1 MTNLKTISMKRLF
14 FLLIL
19 IIAFSSCNKEWE
31 GEQFQQT
38 ISFKAPINNQDV
50 TPIHIPYQQGSFTY
64 QLPLI
69 VSGSLNNANNFLVH
83 VALAPDTLRI
93 FNFQHFQN
101 RVDLYYK
108 QLLPQFFSIPDTLK
122 IHKGKNEGLLDIK
135 LSLKGIDLVNKWILP
150 LTIVDDPSYNYI
162 SNQRRYYNKVLL
174 RIIPFNDYS
183 GEYSATSYKI
193 YLQGNENGPPIV
205 KNKVKTY
212 VVNDSTVFFYAGNI
226 DEDRADRAKY
236 KIVATFDSK
245 RNQVTL
251 TADNPFMRFKV
262 NKEIHY
268 SVEEVK
274 DEVRPY
280 LVHRYVKIDN
290 IDYNFSDYTSIPN
303 GSISYTVK
311 GSLIMERKINT
322 QIPDRDQAIL
332 W

>member
-1 MTNLKTISMKRLF
+1 MKKLI

-38 ISFKAPINNQDV
+38 ISFKAPINNEDV
-50 TPIHIPYQQGSFTY
+50 TPVHIPYKQGSFTY

-69 VSGSLNNANNFLVH
+69 VSGSLKNSNNYLVH

-108 QLLPQFFSIPDTLK
+108 QLSPQFFSFSDTLK
-122 IHKGKNEGLLDIK
+122 IQKDKNEALLDIK
-135 LSLKGIDLVNKWILP
+135 LSLENIDLVNKWILP
-150 LTIVDDPSYNYI
+150 LTIVDDPSYDYV
-162 SNQRRYYNKVLL
+162 SNQRRYYNKALL

-193 YLQGNENGPPIV
+193 YLKGNEDGPPIV

-236 KIVATFDSK
+236 KIVATFDPTRK
-245 RNQVTL
+245 EVTL

-268 SVEEVK
+268 TVEEVE

-280 LVHRYVKIDN
+280 LIHRYVKIDN
-290 IDYNFSDYTSIPN
+290 IDYNFADYTSIAN
-303 GSISYTVK
+303 SSIAYTVK